1 MTSKDLDRID
11 RKILRSLQ
19 ADGRIS
25 NVELARRVGLSP
37 TPCLE
42 RVRRL
47 ERDGY
52 ILGYGARLLDGKLE
66 AGMLVFVQ
74 VTLERTTPD
83 VFDRFAAAV
92 QRLEEVAE
100 CHMVAGGYDYL
111 LKVRVRDMAAF
122 RRFLG
127 DGLTALDSVRE
138 THTYVVMEAVKDG
151 REIPVPEMQDSAH

>member
-1 MTSKDLDRID
+1 VTSKDLDRID

-47 ERDGY
+47 EREGY
-52 ILGYGARLLDGKLE
+52 ILGYGARLDAAKLE

-111 LKVRVRDMAAF
+111 LKVRVKDMAAF

-127 DGLTALDSVRE
+127 EGLTALDSVRE

-151 REIPVPEMQDSAH
+151 REIAVPEAQGAAH